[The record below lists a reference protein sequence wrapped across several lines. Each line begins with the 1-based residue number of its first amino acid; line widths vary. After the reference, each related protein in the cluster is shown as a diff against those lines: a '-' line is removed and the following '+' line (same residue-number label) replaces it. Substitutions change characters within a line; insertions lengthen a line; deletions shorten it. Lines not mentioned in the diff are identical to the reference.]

1 MQDSDFF
8 GREKISRILQQEI
21 YYTAFTK
28 NNIEFSKPLHD
39 RSCRGFCCKA
49 WHRSSVLISC

>member
-8 GREKISRILQQEI
+8 GREKISRILQQGI

-28 NNIEFSKPLHD
+28 NNIKFSKPLHD
-39 RSCRGFCCKA
+39 RSCRGF
-49 WHRSSVLISC
+49 LL

>member
-8 GREKISRILQQEI
+8 GREKISMILQQGI

-28 NNIEFSKPLHD
+28 KILNFQNLCMIGHAEV
-39 RSCRGFCCKA
+39 FCCKA